1 MLHLINNVTPVYG
14 PECSGNLGGGVFISL
29 NHLWFHVSD
38 SNELVHSINLILWY
52 FYSRILHNGYHL
64 LSSLLPSISLVQGCN
79 RQRVTV
85 GGRKRKK
92 KIFTNRQL
100 NEEDFPGGPVV

>member
-1 MLHLINNVTPVYG
+1 M
-14 PECSGNLGGGVFISL
+14 FISL

-64 LSSLLPSISLVQGCN
+64 LSSLLPSISLAQGSN
-79 RQRVTV
+79 RERVAV
-85 GGRKRKK
+85 GVRKQEEEK
-92 KIFTNRQL
+92 KIYK
-100 NEEDFPGGPVV
+100 